1 MAAPPIQQGMKCS
14 GSLITCRPPESL
26 GSSFKSLLDI
36 RKQALALPVKH
47 HQLPGATDHTT
58 PFYEAVSHTAG
69 GICSCS
75 CIRIIHQSHPT
86 TTHPAQHLV
95 ALPHGPV
102 PGTKGQPCPCQGQPA
117 LGAPRQSWE
126 HILCLRAG
134 GKGPGGGTKQPCPA
148 RAAAG
153 PACVPA
159 GWGMRFCWQFPEREE
174 FPLCA
179 LHQLLT

>member
-14 GSLITCRPPESL
+14 GSLITCRLPVSL

-47 HQLPGATDHTT
+47 LQLPGATDHTT
-58 PFYEAVSHTAG
+58 PFYCCFTHSWWNLFLLM
-69 GICSCS
+69 
-75 CIRIIHQSHPT
+75 HQNHPSESPNH
-86 TTHPAQHLV
+86 HP
-95 ALPHGPV
+95 
-102 PGTKGQPCPCQGQPA
+102 PCPAPCGHSL
-117 LGAPRQSWE
+117 LGLCLAPRGSHAHARGSQHWVHPSRQSWE

-153 PACVPA
+153 SACVPA
-159 GWGMRFCWQFPEREE
+159 GGG
-174 FPLCA
+174 
-179 LHQLLT
+179 